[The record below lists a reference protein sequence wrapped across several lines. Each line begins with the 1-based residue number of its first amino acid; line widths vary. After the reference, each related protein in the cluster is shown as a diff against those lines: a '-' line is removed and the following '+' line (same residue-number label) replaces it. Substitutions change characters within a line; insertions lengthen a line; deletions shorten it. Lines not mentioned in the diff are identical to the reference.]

1 MLAFVWID
9 VAHLLPHFSGAGK
22 PRGFGS
28 AWDSCQNG
36 FSGLRD
42 WKQERRMRHKA
53 LMVTLLALSL
63 CGCAGKMDAKR
74 GLSEEWR
81 LRSLEEN
88 FLNFKEGQREQEERG
103 RDQQRKFADRL
114 KAVEDSVQ
122 RMQDQL
128 GAGGVVMPQ
137 KQALPESALQPVTV
151 PSAPALVN
159 AQPDAPQTDYAASPA
174 PSAVPEQASAQP
186 GHSKASSSQAA
197 MPSTAGAAGGSSLYN
212 EGMTLVRAEHAA
224 EGRKLLQEFVT
235 AEPNSLLLPNALYWI
250 GESHNVEKDYP
261 QAILAFK
268 EVTRRY
274 PKHHKSAAALLKIGM
289 SYAMLGEKDNASLY
303 LRALL
308 QDFPKSEPAPLARKK
323 LAELGR

>member
-1 MLAFVWID
+1 
-9 VAHLLPHFSGAGK
+9 
-22 PRGFGS
+22 
-28 AWDSCQNG
+28 
-36 FSGLRD
+36 
-42 WKQERRMRHKA
+42 MRHKA
-53 LMVTLLALSL
+53 LIVTLLAVSL

-103 RDQQRKFADRL
+103 RDQQRKLMERL

-122 RMQDQL
+122 RIQEQL
-128 GAGGVVMPQ
+128 GVGGVAMAP
-137 KQALPESALQPVTV
+137 KQAPAEQAAATPAPTSHSAPVPES
-151 PSAPALVN
+151 SPAMVN
-159 AQPDAPQTDYAASPA
+159 AQPDAPQTEYAASPPPAPAQAEQPKAPVMAASA
-174 PSAVPEQASAQP
+174 PSAAS
-186 GHSKASSSQAA
+186 
-197 MPSTAGAAGGSSLYN
+197 GSALYT
-212 EGMTLVRAEHAA
+212 EGMTLVSAEHAV
-224 EGRKLLQEFVT
+224 EGRKLLQDFVSN
-235 AEPNSLLLPNALYWI
+235 EPSSLLVPNALYWI
-250 GESHNVEKDYP
+250 GESHYVEKNYP
-261 QAILAFK
+261 QAILSFK

-289 SYAMLGEKDNASLY
+289 SYAMMGEKDNASLY

>member
-1 MLAFVWID
+1 
-9 VAHLLPHFSGAGK
+9 
-22 PRGFGS
+22 
-28 AWDSCQNG
+28 
-36 FSGLRD
+36 
-42 WKQERRMRHKA
+42 MRHKA
-53 LMVTLLALSL
+53 LIVTLLAVSL

-103 RDQQRKFADRL
+103 RDQQRKLVERM

-122 RMQDQL
+122 RMQEQL

-137 KQALPESALQPVTV
+137 KQAQAAPVPPPSV
-151 PSAPALVN
+151 PAVVN
-159 AQPDAPQTDYAASPA
+159 ARPDPPQTEYAASPA
-174 PSAVPEQASAQP
+174 PAPAPAGSGATGSA
-186 GHSKASSSQAA
+186 
-197 MPSTAGAAGGSSLYN
+197 LYT

-224 EGRKLLQEFVT
+224 EGRKLLQDFLS
-235 AEPNSLLLPNALYWI
+235 AEPNSVLVPNALYWI
-250 GESHNVEKDYP
+250 GESLYVEKNYP
-261 QAILAFK
+261 QAILSFK

-274 PKHHKSAAALLKIGM
+274 PKHHKAAAALLKIGM
-289 SYAMLGEKDNASLY
+289 SYAMMGEKDNASLY

-308 QDFPKSEPAPLARKK
+308 QDFPKSEPAPAARKK

>member
-1 MLAFVWID
+1 
-9 VAHLLPHFSGAGK
+9 
-22 PRGFGS
+22 
-28 AWDSCQNG
+28 
-36 FSGLRD
+36 
-42 WKQERRMRHKA
+42 MRHKA
-53 LMVTLLALSL
+53 LIVTLLAVSL

-88 FLNFKEGQREQEERG
+88 FLNFKEGQRDQEERG
-103 RDQQRKFADRL
+103 RDQQRKLNDRL

-122 RMQDQL
+122 RIQEQL
-128 GAGGVVMPQ
+128 GAGGVPMPK
-137 KQALPESALQPVTV
+137 KQAMAESAP
-151 PSAPALVN
+151 PAASAPAAPAVVN
-159 AQPDAPQTDYAASPA
+159 AQPDAPQTEYAPSPA
-174 PSAVPEQASAQP
+174 PASAEHAAPPAMTQP
-186 GHSKASSSQAA
+186 TPSSTPSATPSAAS
-197 MPSTAGAAGGSSLYN
+197 GSALYT
-212 EGMTLVRAEHAA
+212 EGMTLVAAEHSE
-224 EGRKLLQEFVT
+224 EGRKLLQEFVST
-235 AEPNSLLLPNALYWI
+235 EPNSLLIPNALYWI
-250 GESHNVEKDYP
+250 GESHYAEKNYP